1 MVDDVVDVPAR
12 HRFELVIDGATA
24 FAEYR
29 MHPGVIEFY
38 HTVVPEVLGGR
49 GVGSMLVSHALDQVR
64 ARGLKVKPT
73 CPFFKAYIGKHA
85 EYQDLVAS

>member
-1 MVDDVVDVPAR
+1 MEEMVKDNKEK
-12 HRFELVIDGATA
+12 HQFELTIDGATA
-24 FAEYR
+24 FSQYR

-38 HTVVPEVLGGR
+38 HTVVPDVLAGR
-49 GVGSMLVSHALDQVR
+49 GVGSALISNELDQVR

-73 CPFFKAYIGKHA
+73 CPFVKAYINKHP